1 MRLLIKNAERIILIA
16 IISLIFIVAS
26 GSSFTFAEPE
36 HVLKMPFKG
45 AAVTMAQPSTASV
58 SFMREVCEVSATYE
72 HHIVSTTLQ
81 LMRVIEGVKVV
92 PAVTVLTN
100 DMGSFPSPKHSLYP
114 EYLTKRFSQFKYT
127 VTSDGI
133 VSVDSSVATIEA
145 QLEKIEKW
153 LEQIEKDK

>member
-16 IISLIFIVAS
+16 VISLIFIVAS
-26 GSSFTFAEPE
+26 GSSFTFAKQEPDSE
-36 HVLKMPFKG
+36 FSFMG
-45 AAVTMAQPSTASV
+45 MTMTVAKAPSV
-58 SFMREVCEVSATYE
+58 SSSLMKEVCEVSATYE
-72 HHIVSTTLQ
+72 HHIVSTSLQ